1 LADDLEDLDEAV
13 RRHDP
18 DRWLATRFISDAQ
31 ARADVIA
38 LYAFNHE
45 ITRVPGA
52 VSDPM
57 MGEIRLTW
65 WAEALSEIYEDRT
78 VRRHPVTLA
87 LVDAIRR
94 HDLPRAPFETLI
106 EARYPEL
113 YKEPVDAEAAE
124 VPLMTLAARVLG
136 APSSPA
142 FAAAMPPLIPR
153 QLITVAFGARP
164 PSRKACSCRPSVLRP
179 SRTGLPACAPWPPR
193 RMIRAH

>member
-1 LADDLEDLDEAV
+1 MADDLEDLDEAV

-18 DRWLATRFISDAQ
+18 DRWLATRFITDPQ

-45 ITRVPGA
+45 IARVAGA

-78 VRRHPVTLA
+78 VRRHPVSLA
-87 LVDAIRR
+87 LLGAIRR
-94 HDLPRAPFETLI
+94 HDLRREPFDALI

-113 YKEPVDAEAAE
+113 YGEPLDPEATE
-124 VPLMTLAARVLG
+124 VPLMTLAAWVLG

-142 FAAAMPPLIPR
+142 FTAAVHGRYAEADKALRTYPAAGFPAVAHIALRRHPSASILKR
-153 QLITVAFGARP
+153 RLRITWA
-164 PSRKACSCRPSVLRP
+164 VL
-179 SRTGLPACAPWPPR
+179 TGRL
-193 RMIRAH
+193 